1 MSEYTTIYLR
11 RKDSP
16 LLQYKEYPS
25 YEDQENM
32 SQEDYEKAFLEVQ
45 EYNSQ
50 VVYKSLGCKLF
61 YLSTTPSRQ
70 LDMLP
75 WSPSP
80 SVLTKVLLNEILY
93 FYEGEIKQCKE
104 FIDKNKEK
112 VAKLE
117 VRILKANV
125 DLYDKIDKEI
135 NECNEN
141 MKFWEEEL
149 EHHQYWYN
157 KFAFCS
163 SIINDESNSEYYELI
178 YTKC

>member
-11 RKDSP
+11 SKDSP
-16 LLQYKEYPS
+16 LSQYKEYPS
-25 YEDQENM
+25 YEDRENM
-32 SQEDYEKAFLEVQ
+32 SEEDYEKALHEVQ
-45 EYNSQ
+45 EYNDQ
-50 VVYKSLGCKLF
+50 VDKSLGCKLF

-70 LDMLP
+70 LDMFP
-75 WSPSP
+75 WSPEP
-80 SVLTKVLLNEILY
+80 KILTKAQLTEILN
-93 FYEGEIKQCKE
+93 FYEEEIKQCKE
-104 FIDKNKEK
+104 FIDKNREK

-135 NECNEN
+135 HECNEN

-149 EHHQYWYN
+149 EHHQYWYD

-163 SIINDESNSEYYELI
+163 SIINDESNSEDYELI
-178 YTKC
+178 YTKS